1 MNGRTDAG
9 RVAFGVVLIAIGV
22 AWFLAA
28 TGLFDIDWAVVMP
41 SLLVLVG
48 IAVLATARSGASGP
62 LIGVGI
68 VLTILS
74 LLAAFAA
81 PAFAP
86 RVLSGGVG
94 DRDERPRRLEGDAE
108 FELALGSLTVDLRET
123 EDLPD
128 EIDASVGVGD
138 LTVILPA
145 DVDVVLDAAVG
156 AGEIRALGEQRSGVG
171 ISLEQV
177 FEAAGPARQTVEL
190 DASVTRA
197 DLAVRR

>member
-177 FEAAGPARQTVEL
+177 FEAEGPARQTVEL
-190 DASVTRA
+190 DASVTLG
-197 DLAVRR
+197 DLVVRR